1 MSDPGPS
8 WPSCLDVYSTLALTV
23 TVCSASGNRMQVI
36 FTNIDEKDPSSQFYF
51 FLQIEGSSR
60 KYVGKSGK
68 TSGSGCSKLT
78 TSLVNSSLKFQTFIP
93 EICQYFLFI
102 EKKLLTFSKKF

>member
-1 MSDPGPS
+1 
-8 WPSCLDVYSTLALTV
+8 
-23 TVCSASGNRMQVI
+23 MQVI

-68 TSGSGCSKLT
+68 TPGSGCSKLM
-78 TSLVNSSLKFQTFIP
+78 TSLIKSSLKFQTFIP

-102 EKKLLTFSKKF
+102 EKNMRASLIFSTKNISEFKL